1 MQQLPD
7 LLLHHQHSAPQLQ
20 SSTPL
25 QSADGIVVGLLY
37 VPVADV
43 TTMTHNSILARNGW
57 NGVSHFDFDA
67 SPEDDGAC
75 CCMAIMMDMGGLVMQ
90 KTTSSSSSSSS
101 SSSKNTNKPLGL
113 VSSSDWATV
122 EGSRRILPQD
132 IICVTYTPRSLSSS
146 SSSSSS
152 STTTSH
158 SNFGGWTGGSAEI
171 RVYGGNGGFHCRGD
185 VPEGHV
191 AGGQPARVTNGV

>member
-7 LLLHHQHSAPQLQ
+7 LLLHHPQSAPQLQ
-20 SSTPL
+20 SSPPA
-25 QSADGIVVGLLY
+25 QSATGIVVGLLY

-57 NGVSHFDFDA
+57 NGISHFDFDA
-67 SPEDDGAC
+67 SPEDDEAC
-75 CCMAIMMDMGGLVMQ
+75 CCTAIMMDMGGLVMQ

-101 SSSKNTNKPLGL
+101 TNKPSGL

-132 IICVTYTPRSLSSS
+132 IICVTYTPRSSSS
-146 SSSSSS
+146 SFASS
-152 STTTSH
+152 STASH
-158 SNFGGWTGGSAEI
+158 SKFGGWMGGSAEI
-171 RVYGGNGGFHCRGD
+171 RVDGSDGGFHCRGD

-191 AGGQPARVTNGV
+191 AGCEHACVKRRVTNDV